1 MMMLTGEG
9 FMLTE
14 LDPLF
19 SQYHN
24 NSGQALSPV
33 VQDGIFSLSFYQ
45 VQAPGYLSCQLH
57 YCMHAYGIIAVRRFV
72 AD

>member
-57 YCMHAYGIIAVRRFV
+57 MAYGIIAVRRFV